1 MSVPLSDRGVPLQT
15 HDERGPRFK
24 PATEVY
30 YFGCAD
36 HRAGHFWFQPGMI
49 PWKAPLSMA
58 AEKIDGRCAPRNTSK
73 AGVCML
79 TYLEGWSILAWWDY
93 SVDKRPGSNSALV
106 AKGTYSFDQMMLLLN
121 SEFPNVANRQLAPMI
136 LTGTE

>member
-1 MSVPLSDRGVPLQT
+1 MSGEVLQT
-15 HDERGPRFK
+15 HGAPPR
-24 PATEVY
+24 PPREVF

-36 HRAGHFWFQPGMI
+36 HRSGHFWFQSGMI
-49 PWKAPLSMA
+49 PWKEPLSLA
-58 AEKIDGRCAPRNTSK
+58 AEKIDGRFAPRNTSK
-73 AGVCML
+73 AGVCTL

-106 AKGTYSFDQMMLLLN
+106 AKGTHSFDQMMLLLN
-121 SEFPNVANRQLAPMI
+121 SEFPNVANRQLAPMF